1 MIKMLTESMGT
12 LACSKAA
19 TMSLGRRAVSAARAG
34 CASHSIKNA
43 LAKILKA
50 MADDGSM
57 SEV

>member
-1 MIKMLTESMGT
+1 MMLTESMGT
-12 LACSKAA
+12 LACSKAD
-19 TMSLGRRAVSAARAG
+19 TMSLGRRAVSAATAG

-50 MADDGSM
+50 VADDGSM